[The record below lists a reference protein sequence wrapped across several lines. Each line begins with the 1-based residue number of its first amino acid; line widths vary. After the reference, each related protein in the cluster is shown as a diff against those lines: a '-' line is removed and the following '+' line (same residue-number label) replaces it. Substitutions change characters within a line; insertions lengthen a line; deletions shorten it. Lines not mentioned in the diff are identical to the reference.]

1 MNTLPASVKGILL
14 MALSMATFAVLDAS
28 AKQVTHSLSQDVAV
42 FFRYFLALL
51 IAIAVLMRGGGLALL
66 ETRQPFSQV
75 MRGLMLLTST
85 FLNFAALHYLQLAQT
100 AAISFM
106 IPLWTCALSGPML
119 GEEVGWRRWSAVLV
133 GFLGVLVIMRPGTV
147 TFHWAMFFS
156 LGATVAGAIYNILT
170 RKVGGSDR
178 VETSLFYVCLVGS
191 LGAAVPLPWHWQTP
205 TGHEWLFLLTMG
217 IAGGGGHYLLT
228 LAHRLAP
235 ASVLAPFIYTQ
246 ILWMIILGFV
256 MFGDL
261 PDQWTL
267 IGAGIVIASGLFVFL
282 RERQLGKQTTLAP
295 PAD

>member
-1 MNTLPASVKGILL
+1 
-14 MALSMATFAVLDAS
+14 MALAMATFAALDAS
-28 AKQVTHSLSQDVAV
+28 AKEVMRSLPHDVAV

-51 IAIAVLMRGGGLALL
+51 IATVMLMRGGGLALL
-66 ETRQPFSQV
+66 QTRHPYAQV
-75 MRGLMLLTST
+75 MRGVMLLAST
-85 FLNFAALHYLQLAQT
+85 VLNFTAITYLQLAQT

-119 GEEVGWRRWSAVLV
+119 GEQVGWRRWSAVII
-133 GFLGVLVIMRPGTV
+133 GFLGVLIIMRPGSM

-156 LGATVAGAIYNILT
+156 LGATIAGAIYNILT

-178 VETSLFYVCLVGS
+178 VETSLFYVCIVGS
-191 LGAAVPLPWHWQTP
+191 LFAAIPLRWHWQMP
-205 TGHEWLFLLTMG
+205 VGYEWLFLLAMG
-217 IAGGGGHYLLT
+217 AAGGGGHYLLT

>member
-1 MNTLPASVKGILL
+1 
-14 MALSMATFAVLDAS
+14 MALAMATFAALDAS
-28 AKQVTHSLSQDVAV
+28 AKEVMRSLPHDVAV

-51 IAIAVLMRGGGLALL
+51 IATAMLLRGGGLALL
-66 ETRQPFSQV
+66 ETRHPYAQV
-75 MRGLMLLTST
+75 LRGVMLLAST
-85 FLNFAALHYLQLAQT
+85 VLNFTAITYLQLAQT

-119 GEEVGWRRWSAVLV
+119 GEHVGWRRWSAVII
-133 GFLGVLVIMRPGTV
+133 GFLGVLILMRPGSM

-170 RKVGGSDR
+170 RKVGGTDR
-178 VETSLFYVCLVGS
+178 VETSLFYVCIVGS
-191 LGAAVPLPWHWQTP
+191 LLAAIPLRWHWQMP
-205 TGHEWLFLLTMG
+205 MGHQWLFLAAMG
-217 IAGGGGHYLLT
+217 AAGGGGHYLLT

-261 PDQWTL
+261 PDHWTL